1 MKLAYWMYAG
11 PAHIGTLRVASSF
24 KNVHAIMHAPLGD
37 DYFNVMRSMLER
49 ERDFTP
55 VTASIVDRHVLARGS
70 QEKVV
75 ENITRKDKE
84 EQPDLIVLTPT
95 CTSSILQED
104 LQNFVNRAAMDAD
117 SDVIL
122 ADVNH
127 YRVNELQ
134 AADRT
139 LEQIVR
145 FYIQKAKKENNLN
158 QTKTHKPSA
167 NIIGIFTLGF
177 HNQHDCRELK
187 RLLNDLG
194 IEINEVIPEGGSVT
208 NLKNLPKAWFNVVPY
223 REVGLMAA
231 NYLEKECGMPYV
243 STTPMGLVDTAFFI
257 REVLLCTQS
266 VEKNSLFSSSNKP
279 TSLFSPDQHSNDLTS
294 STNILI
300 DKNKD
305 FVNKKAAS
313 NIPEKNVK
321 EKETLKG
328 STKTSFCQI
337 SMLENYIDQQT
348 RFVSQAAWFSRS
360 IDCQN
365 LTGKKAIVFGDATHA
380 ASMTKILA
388 REMGIRVSCA
398 GTYCKH
404 DADWFRDNVEGFCD
418 EVLIT
423 DDHTQVGDMIARIEP
438 AAIFG
443 TQMERHIGKR
453 LDIPCGVISAPVH
466 IQNFPLGYRPFLGYE
481 GTNQIADLVYNSFT
495 LGMEDHLLEIFGG
508 HDTKEVITKS
518 LSTDSNLTWAP
529 DGLAELNKIP
539 GFVRGKIK
547 RNTEKFARENGFN
560 EITVELMYAAKEAAG
575 A

>member
-84 EQPDLIVLTPT
+84 ERPDLIILTPT

-104 LQNFVNRAAMDAD
+104 LQNFVARAALESE
-117 SDVIL
+117 SDVVL

-139 LEQIVR
+139 LEQVVR
-145 FYIQKAKKENNLN
+145 FYMEKARKQDNLE
-158 QTKTHKPSA
+158 TILTAFPSA
-167 NIIGIFTLGF
+167 NIIGVFTLGF
-177 HNQHDCRELK
+177 HNQHDSRELRK
-187 RLLNDLG
+187 LLHELG
-194 IEINEVIPEGGSVT
+194 VEVNEVIPEGGSVT
-208 NLKNLPKAWFNVVPY
+208 QLKNLPRAWFNVVPY

-231 NYLEKECGMPYV
+231 HYLEKELGMPFV
-243 STTPMGLVDTAFFI
+243 STTPMGVVDTAVFI
-257 REVLLCTQS
+257 REIAAILNRQVTTQFKPPTGDADHQS
-266 VEKNSLFSSSNKP
+266 GSLERHTVSPSQEILSS
-279 TSLFSPDQHSNDLTS
+279 
-294 STNILI
+294 
-300 DKNKD
+300 
-305 FVNKKAAS
+305 
-313 NIPEKNVK
+313 E
-321 EKETLKG
+321 G
-328 STKTSFCQI
+328 SRF
-337 SMLENYIDQQT
+337 EAYIEQQT

-365 LTGKKAIVFGDATHA
+365 LTGKKAVVFGDATHA

-388 REMGIRVSCA
+388 REMGIRVCCS

-404 DADWFRDNVEGFCD
+404 DGDWFREQVQGFCD

-518 LSTDSNLTWAP
+518 LSSETGISWAP
-529 DGLAELNKIP
+529 DGLAELKKIP

-547 RNTEKFARENGFN
+547 RNTERFAQENG
-560 EITVELMYAAKEAAG
+560 ITQITLEVMYAAKEAAG

>member
-84 EQPDLIVLTPT
+84 EKPDLIILTPT

-104 LQNFVNRAAMDAD
+104 LQNFVDRAALESK
-117 SDVIL
+117 SDVLL

-127 YRVNELQ
+127 YRLNELQ

-139 LEQIVR
+139 LEQVIR
-145 FYIQKAKKENNLN
+145 FYLEKAKKDPNFKCEK
-158 QTKTHKPSA
+158 TKKPSA

-177 HNQHDCRELK
+177 HNQHDAKELK
-187 RLLNDLG
+187 RLLSDLN
-194 IEINEVIPEGGSVT
+194 IEINEIIPEGGSVE
-208 NLKNLPKAWFNVVPY
+208 NLKNLSKAWFNIIPY

-231 NYLEKECGMPYV
+231 NYLEKEYEMPFIT
-243 STTPMGLVDTAFFI
+243 TTPMGIVDTANFI
-257 REVLLCTQS
+257 REIKTILSKQIQKSNLIDTDKKDF
-266 VEKNSLFSSSNKP
+266 EKNLNHF
-279 TSLFSPDQHSNDLTS
+279 
-294 STNILI
+294 
-300 DKNKD
+300 
-305 FVNKKAAS
+305 
-313 NIPEKNVK
+313 E
-321 EKETLKG
+321 E
-328 STKTSFCQI
+328 
-337 SMLENYIDQQT
+337 YIDQQT

-365 LTGKKAIVFGDATHA
+365 LTGKKAIVFGDSTHA

-404 DADWFRDNVEGFCD
+404 DADWFRDQVQGFCD

-443 TQMERHIGKR
+443 TQMERHVGKR

-466 IQNFPLGYRPFLGYE
+466 IQNFPLGFRPFLGYE

-508 HDTKEVITKS
+508 HDTKEVITKA
-518 LSTDSNLTWAP
+518 LSTDGSFTWAP

-547 RNTEKFARENGFN
+547 RNTEKYARENN
-560 EITVELMYAAKEAAG
+560 ILNITVEVMYAAKESVG

>member
-75 ENITRKDKE
+75 ENINRKDRE
-84 EQPDLIVLTPT
+84 ESPDLILLTPT

-104 LQNFVNRAAMDAD
+104 LQNFVNRASNESS
-117 SDVIL
+117 SDVLL

-145 FYIQKAKKENNLN
+145 FYIEKAKKDESLI
-158 QTKTHKPSA
+158 QTKTEKPSA
-167 NIIGIFTLGF
+167 NIIGMFTLGF
-177 HNQHDCRELK
+177 HNQHDCKELK
-187 RLLNDLG
+187 NLLNDLG
-194 IEINEVIPEGGSVT
+194 IMVNEIIPEGCFVT
-208 NLKNLPKAWFNVVPY
+208 QLKNLPKAWFNIVPY
-223 REVGLMAA
+223 REVGLMTA
-231 NYLEKECGMPYV
+231 NYLEQEYNMPY
-243 STTPMGLVDTAFFI
+243 TCITPMGILDTSSFI
-257 REVLLCTQS
+257 REVASICKNIFEELKITQNS
-266 VEKNSLFSSSNKP
+266 SIIDDIKNLK
-279 TSLFSPDQHSNDLTS
+279 
-294 STNILI
+294 II
-300 DKNKD
+300 
-305 FVNKKAAS
+305 NKKD
-313 NIPEKNVK
+313 
-321 EKETLKG
+321 T
-328 STKTSFCQI
+328 
-337 SMLENYIDQQT
+337 ENFIDQQT
-348 RFVSQAAWFSRS
+348 TFVSQAAWFSRS

-365 LTGKKAIVFGDATHA
+365 LTGKKTVVFGDATHA
-380 ASMTKILA
+380 AAMTKILV
-388 REMGIRVSCA
+388 REMGIKVVCA

-404 DADWFRDNVEGFCD
+404 DADWFREQVSGFCD
-418 EVLIT
+418 QVLIT
-423 DDHTQVGDMIARIEP
+423 DDHSQIGDIISQIEP

-443 TQMERHIGKR
+443 TQMERHVGKR

-481 GTNQIADLVYNSFT
+481 GTNQISDLVYNSFG
-495 LGMEDHLLEIFGG
+495 LGMEDHLLEIFNG
-508 HDTKEVITKS
+508 HDNKEVITRSYSSDNDLEWNKEALDE
-518 LSTDSNLTWAP
+518 LSRV
-529 DGLAELNKIP
+529 P
-539 GFVRGKIK
+539 GFVRGKVK
-547 RNTEKFARENGFN
+547 RNTEKFARAQKMSI
-560 EITVELMYAAKEAAG
+560 ITLEVMYAAKEAVA

>member
-84 EQPDLIVLTPT
+84 ERPDLIVLTPT

-104 LQNFVNRAAMDAD
+104 LQNFVNRAAMESD

-145 FYIQKAKKENNLN
+145 FYIQKANKQNNLN
-158 QTKTHKPSA
+158 QTKTEKPSA

-177 HNQHDCRELK
+177 HNQHDSRELK

-208 NLKNLPKAWFNVVPY
+208 NLKNLPKAWFNVIPY

-231 NYLEKECGMPYV
+231 NFLEKECGMPYV
-243 STTPMGLVDTAFFI
+243 SITPMGLVDTASFI
-257 REVLLCTQS
+257 REIAQIVKTRTS
-266 VEKNSLFSSSNKP
+266 VTDSMDSSK
-279 TSLFSPDQHSNDLTS
+279 
-294 STNILI
+294 
-300 DKNKD
+300 
-305 FVNKKAAS
+305 
-313 NIPEKNVK
+313 
-321 EKETLKG
+321 
-328 STKTSFCQI
+328 TKTSHLFLKQ
-337 SMLENYIDQQT
+337 SKAVGFSENASSVASPFSFEENYIDQQT

-418 EVLIT
+418 QVLIT

-518 LSTDSNLTWAP
+518 LSTDSDLTWAP
-529 DGLAELNKIP
+529 DGLSELNKIP

-547 RNTEKFARENGFN
+547 RNTERFARENGFT

>member
-55 VTASIVDRHVLARGS
+55 VTTSIVDRHVLARGS

-84 EQPDLIVLTPT
+84 ERPDLILLTPT

-104 LQNFVNRAAMDAD
+104 LQNFVDRASLESQ

-139 LEQIVR
+139 LEQVVR
-145 FYIQKAKKENNLN
+145 FYLEKEKKQNLLN
-158 QTKTHKPSA
+158 IEKTSQPSA

-177 HNQHDCRELK
+177 HNQHDSRELK

-194 IEINEVIPEGGSVT
+194 IEINQVIPEGGSVT
-208 NLKNLPKAWFNVVPY
+208 HLKKMPSAWFNIVPY
-223 REVGLMAA
+223 REIGLMTAK
-231 NYLEKECGMPYV
+231 YLEKEFHMPYV
-243 STTPMGLVDTAFFI
+243 STTPMGIVDTATFI
-257 REVLLCTQS
+257 REIGQIIKPLNP
-266 VEKNSLFSSSNKP
+266 EYKFS
-279 TSLFSPDQHSNDLTS
+279 F
-294 STNILI
+294 
-300 DKNKD
+300 
-305 FVNKKAAS
+305 
-313 NIPEKNVK
+313 
-321 EKETLKG
+321 
-328 STKTSFCQI
+328 
-337 SMLENYIDQQT
+337 ENYIDQQT

-365 LTGKKAIVFGDATHA
+365 LTDKKAVVFGDATHA
-380 ASMTKILA
+380 ASLTKILA

-404 DADWFRDNVEGFCD
+404 DADWFREQVQGFCD

-423 DDHTQVGDMIARIEP
+423 DDHTQVGDMISRIEP

-481 GTNQIADLVYNSFT
+481 GTNQLADLIYNSFT

-508 HDTKEVITKS
+508 HDTKEIITKS
-518 LSTDSNLTWAP
+518 LSTISDLNWTLDA
-529 DGLAELNKIP
+529 LNELNKIP

-547 RNTEKFARENGFN
+547 RNTEKFARENSIT
-560 EITVELMYAAKEAAG
+560 EITVEVMYTAKESAG

>member
-75 ENITRKDKE
+75 DNISRKDKQE
-84 EQPDLIVLTPT
+84 RPNLIVLTPT

-104 LQNFVNRAAMDAD
+104 LQNFVDRASTTSD

-139 LEQIVR
+139 LEQVVR
-145 FYIQKAKKENNLN
+145 YYLDKARRQGTL
-158 QTKTHKPSA
+158 QLSLTDQPSA

-187 RLLNDLG
+187 RLLKDLG
-194 IEINEVIPEGGSVT
+194 IQINQIIPEGGFVE
-208 NLKNLPKAWFNVVPY
+208 NLHQLPKAWFNLVPY
-223 REVGLMAA
+223 REVGLMTAK
-231 NYLEKECGMPYV
+231 YLEKEFGMSYI
-243 STTPMGLVDTAFFI
+243 STTPMGVVDIANCI
-257 REVLLCTQS
+257 RQIEEQINKLSPILL
-266 VEKNSLFSSSNKP
+266 
-279 TSLFSPDQHSNDLTS
+279 
-294 STNILI
+294 
-300 DKNKD
+300 
-305 FVNKKAAS
+305 NKKV
-313 NIPEKNVK
+313 NYEP
-321 EKETLKG
+321 
-328 STKTSFCQI
+328 
-337 SMLENYIDQQT
+337 YIDEQT
-348 RFVSQAAWFSRS
+348 RFISQAAWFSRS

-365 LTGKKAIVFGDATHA
+365 LTGKKTVVFGDATHA
-380 ASMTKILA
+380 ACITKILA
-388 REMGIRVSCA
+388 CEMGIRVSCA

-404 DADWFRDNVEGFCD
+404 DEEWFKEQVQNFCD
-418 EVLIT
+418 EILVT
-423 DDHTQVGDMIARIEP
+423 DDHTEVGDMIARIEP
-438 AAIFG
+438 SAIFG

-453 LDIPCGVISAPVH
+453 LDIPCGVISSPVH
-466 IQNFPLGYRPFLGYE
+466 IQNFTLGYRPFLGYE

-518 LSTDSNLTWAP
+518 LSTDSDLTWNSESQ
-529 DGLAELNKIP
+529 LELNKIP

-547 RNTEKFARENGFN
+547 RNTEKFARQNSIVN
-560 EITVELMYAAKEAAG
+560 ITIETMYAAKEALNA
-575 A
+575 

>member
-75 ENITRKDKE
+75 DNISRKDKQE
-84 EQPDLIVLTPT
+84 RPNLIVLTPT

-104 LQNFVNRAAMDAD
+104 LQNFVDRASTISD
-117 SDVIL
+117 SDIIL

-139 LEQIVR
+139 LEQVVR
-145 FYIQKAKKENNLN
+145 YYLDKARRQGNLN
-158 QTKTHKPSA
+158 ISLTDKPSA

-187 RLLNDLG
+187 RLLKDLG
-194 IEINEVIPEGGSVT
+194 IDINQVIPEGGVVE
-208 NLKNLPKAWFNVVPY
+208 NLHQLPKAWFNLVPY
-223 REVGLMAA
+223 REVGLMTAK
-231 NYLEKECGMPYV
+231 YLEKEFGMSYI
-243 STTPMGLVDTAFFI
+243 STTPMGIVDIANCI
-257 REVLLCTQS
+257 RQIQERINIWSPTLL
-266 VEKNSLFSSSNKP
+266 
-279 TSLFSPDQHSNDLTS
+279 
-294 STNILI
+294 
-300 DKNKD
+300 
-305 FVNKKAAS
+305 NKKI
-313 NIPEKNVK
+313 NYEP
-321 EKETLKG
+321 
-328 STKTSFCQI
+328 
-337 SMLENYIDQQT
+337 YIDEQT
-348 RFVSQAAWFSRS
+348 RFISQAAWFSRS

-365 LTGKKAIVFGDATHA
+365 LTGKKAVVFGDATHA
-380 ASMTKILA
+380 ASITKILA
-388 REMGIRVSCA
+388 CEMGIRVSCA

-404 DADWFRDNVEGFCD
+404 DEEWFKEQVQNFCD
-418 EVLIT
+418 EILVT
-423 DDHTQVGDMIARIEP
+423 DDHTEVGDMIARVEP
-438 AAIFG
+438 SAIFG

-453 LDIPCGVISAPVH
+453 LDIPCGVISSPVH
-466 IQNFPLGYRPFLGYE
+466 IQNFTLGYRPFLGYE
-481 GTNQIADLVYNSFT
+481 GTNQVADLVYNSFT

-518 LSTDSNLTWAP
+518 LSTDTDLTWNSESQ
-529 DGLAELNKIP
+529 LELNKIP

-547 RNTEKFARENGFN
+547 RNTEKFARQNGIA
-560 EITVELMYAAKEAAG
+560 EITAETMYAAKEALNA
-575 A
+575 

>member
-75 ENITRKDKE
+75 DNITRKDKE
-84 EQPDLIVLTPT
+84 ERPDLIVLTPT

-104 LQNFVNRAAMDAD
+104 LQNFVDRASIISN

-139 LEQIVR
+139 LEQVVR
-145 FYIQKAKKENNLN
+145 YYLEKARRQGTLDQSITEE
-158 QTKTHKPSA
+158 PSA

-187 RLLNDLG
+187 RLLQDLN
-194 IEINEVIPEGGSVT
+194 IKVNKIIPEGGSVKD
-208 NLKNLPKAWFNVVPY
+208 LQNLPKAWFNLVPY
-223 REVGLMAA
+223 REVGLMTAI
-231 NYLEKECGMPYV
+231 YLEKNFGMPYI
-243 STTPMGLVDTAFFI
+243 SITPMGIVDTAECI
-257 REVLLCTQS
+257 RQIQKHVNNL
-266 VEKNSLFSSSNKP
+266 VSNK
-279 TSLFSPDQHSNDLTS
+279 TFNYES
-294 STNILI
+294 
-300 DKNKD
+300 
-305 FVNKKAAS
+305 
-313 NIPEKNVK
+313 
-321 EKETLKG
+321 
-328 STKTSFCQI
+328 
-337 SMLENYIDQQT
+337 YIDQQT

-365 LTGKKAIVFGDATHA
+365 LTGKKAVVFGDATHA
-380 ASMTKILA
+380 ASITKILA
-388 REMGIRVSCA
+388 REMGIRVSCT

-404 DADWFRDNVEGFCD
+404 DAEWFKEQVQGFCD
-418 EVLIT
+418 EILIT
-423 DDHTQVGDMIARIEP
+423 DDHTEVGDMIARIEP
-438 AAIFG
+438 SAIFG

-453 LDIPCGVISAPVH
+453 LDIPCGVISSPVH

-518 LSTDSNLTWAP
+518 LSTDTDLTWNYESQ
-529 DGLAELNKIP
+529 LELNKIP

-547 RNTEKFARENGFN
+547 RNTEKFARQNN
-560 EITVELMYAAKEAAG
+560 ITNITVEIMYAAKEALSA
-575 A
+575 

>member
-84 EQPDLIVLTPT
+84 ERPDLIVLTPT

-104 LQNFVNRAAMDAD
+104 LQNFVNRASMESV

-139 LEQIVR
+139 LEQVVR
-145 FYIQKAKKENNLN
+145 FYIEKAKKQNKLDIS
-158 QTKTHKPSA
+158 KTEKPSA

-177 HNQHDCRELK
+177 HNQHDSRELK

-194 IEINEVIPEGGSVT
+194 IQVNEVIPEGGLVT
-208 NLKNLPKAWFNVVPY
+208 NLKNLPKAWFNVIPY
-223 REVGLMAA
+223 REVGLMTA
-231 NYLEKECGMPYV
+231 NFLEKEFNMPYIDV
-243 STTPMGLVDTAFFI
+243 TPMGIVDTAAFI
-257 REVLLCTQS
+257 REISEILKQSFNNGEKKLIDIDQQS
-266 VEKNSLFSSSNKP
+266 VLNTGKEA
-279 TSLFSPDQHSNDLTS
+279 
-294 STNILI
+294 I
-300 DKNKD
+300 
-305 FVNKKAAS
+305 
-313 NIPEKNVK
+313 IPFN
-321 EKETLKG
+321 
-328 STKTSFCQI
+328 F
-337 SMLENYIDQQT
+337 ENYIDQQT

-365 LTGKKAIVFGDATHA
+365 LTGKKTVVFGDATHA

-404 DADWFRDNVEGFCD
+404 DADWFREQVQGFCD

-518 LSTDSNLTWAP
+518 LSTDSGLTWAP

-547 RNTEKFARENGFN
+547 RNTEKFARENN
-560 EITVELMYAAKEAAG
+560 VSEITVEIMYAAKEAAG

>member
-84 EQPDLIVLTPT
+84 ERPDLIVLTPT

-104 LQNFVNRAAMDAD
+104 LQNFVNRAAMESD

-145 FYIQKAKKENNLN
+145 FYIQKANKQNNLN
-158 QTKTHKPSA
+158 QNKTEKPSA

-177 HNQHDCRELK
+177 HNQHDSRELK

-208 NLKNLPKAWFNVVPY
+208 NLKNLPKAWFNVIPY

-231 NYLEKECGMPYV
+231 NFLEKECGMPYV
-243 STTPMGLVDTAFFI
+243 SITPMGLVDTASFI
-257 REVLLCTQS
+257 REIAQIVKTHTAVDFSKNEGLLKSEILKERHLEDVKKTSSS
-266 VEKNSLFSSSNKP
+266 VTSSSESLNVGKNHSLFS
-279 TSLFSPDQHSNDLTS
+279 TS
-294 STNILI
+294 
-300 DKNKD
+300 
-305 FVNKKAAS
+305 
-313 NIPEKNVK
+313 
-321 EKETLKG
+321 G
-328 STKTSFCQI
+328 SFGSFFE
-337 SMLENYIDQQT
+337 ENYIDQQT

-418 EVLIT
+418 QVLIT

-518 LSTDSNLTWAP
+518 LSTDSLLTWAP

-547 RNTEKFARENGFN
+547 RNTERFARENGFT
-560 EITVELMYAAKEAAG
+560 EINVELMYAAKEAAG

>member
-75 ENITRKDKE
+75 ENITRKDKQE
-84 EQPDLIVLTPT
+84 KPDLIVLTPT

-104 LQNFVNRAAMDAD
+104 LQNFVNRAANESD

-145 FYIQKAKKENNLN
+145 FYLKKAEKQNTLDL
-158 QTKTHKPSA
+158 TKTKKPSA
-167 NIIGIFTLGF
+167 NIIGMFTLGF

-194 IEINEVIPEGGSVT
+194 IEINQVIPEGGSIPDLQ
-208 NLKNLPKAWFNVVPY
+208 NLGKAWFNLVPY
-223 REVGLMAA
+223 REIGLITA
-231 NYLEKECGMPYV
+231 NYLQTEFNMPYIT
-243 STTPMGLVDTAFFI
+243 TTPMGIVDTANCI
-257 REVLLCTQS
+257 REIKKILDF
-266 VEKNSLFSSSNKP
+266 NNY
-279 TSLFSPDQHSNDLTS
+279 TSA
-294 STNILI
+294 
-300 DKNKD
+300 
-305 FVNKKAAS
+305 VN
-313 NIPEKNVK
+313 
-321 EKETLKG
+321 
-328 STKTSFCQI
+328 F
-337 SMLENYIDQQT
+337 ENYIDQQT

-388 REMGIRVSCA
+388 REMGIRVSCS

-404 DADWFRDNVEGFCD
+404 DADWFREQVQGFCD
-418 EVLIT
+418 QVLIT
-423 DDHTQVGDMIARIEP
+423 DDHTQVGDMIAKIEP
-438 AAIFG
+438 SAIFG

-508 HDTKEVITKS
+508 HDTKQVITKS
-518 LSTDSNLTWAP
+518 LSTDSNLSWAP
-529 DGLAELNKIP
+529 DGIAELNKIP

-547 RNTEKFARENGFN
+547 RNTEKFAREKNIN
-560 EITVELMYAAKEAAG
+560 EITVEIMYAAKEAAG

>member
-75 ENITRKDKE
+75 DNISRKDKQE
-84 EQPDLIVLTPT
+84 RPNLIVLTPT

-104 LQNFVNRAAMDAD
+104 LQNFVDRASTISD

-139 LEQIVR
+139 LEQVVR
-145 FYIQKAKKENNLN
+145 YYLEKARRQGKLNLSL
-158 QTKTHKPSA
+158 TDKPSA

-187 RLLNDLG
+187 RLLKDLG
-194 IEINEVIPEGGSVT
+194 IEINQVIPEGGLVE
-208 NLKNLPKAWFNVVPY
+208 NLHQLPKAWFNLVPY
-223 REVGLMAA
+223 REVGLMTAK
-231 NYLEKECGMPYV
+231 YLEKEFGMSYI
-243 STTPMGLVDTAFFI
+243 STTPMGVVDIANCI
-257 REVLLCTQS
+257 RQIEERINLLS
-266 VEKNSLFSSSNKP
+266 PISL
-279 TSLFSPDQHSNDLTS
+279 ND
-294 STNILI
+294 
-300 DKNKD
+300 K
-305 FVNKKAAS
+305 VNYE
-313 NIPEKNVK
+313 P
-321 EKETLKG
+321 
-328 STKTSFCQI
+328 
-337 SMLENYIDQQT
+337 YIDEQT
-348 RFVSQAAWFSRS
+348 RFISQAAWFSRS

-365 LTGKKAIVFGDATHA
+365 LTGKKAVVFGDATHA
-380 ASMTKILA
+380 ASITKILA
-388 REMGIRVSCA
+388 CEMGIRVSCA

-404 DADWFRDNVEGFCD
+404 DEEWFKEQVQNFCD
-418 EVLIT
+418 EILVT
-423 DDHTQVGDMIARIEP
+423 DDHTEVGDMIARIEP
-438 AAIFG
+438 SAIFG

-453 LDIPCGVISAPVH
+453 LDIPCGVISSPVH
-466 IQNFPLGYRPFLGYE
+466 IQNFTLGYRPFLGYE
-481 GTNQIADLVYNSFT
+481 GTNQVADLVYNSFT

-518 LSTDSNLTWAP
+518 LSTDTDLNWNSESQL
-529 DGLAELNKIP
+529 ELNKIP

-547 RNTEKFARENGFN
+547 RNTEKFARQNGVTK
-560 EITVELMYAAKEAAG
+560 ITVEIMYAAKEALNA
-575 A
+575 